1 MLPTEINGHNL
12 APCVSYK
19 MATLIPDKV
28 GRIFFLLI
36 KMEHKGDAIAEWSK
50 ALLVGENEQKPKDP
64 RPGESL
70 KNGTCCIQESGPVMP
85 STSCCSPIDAM
96 Q

>member
-1 MLPTEINGHNL
+1 
-12 APCVSYK
+12 

-64 RPGESL
+64 RLTPRPGESL

-85 STSCCSPIDAM
+85 PTSSY
-96 Q
+96 